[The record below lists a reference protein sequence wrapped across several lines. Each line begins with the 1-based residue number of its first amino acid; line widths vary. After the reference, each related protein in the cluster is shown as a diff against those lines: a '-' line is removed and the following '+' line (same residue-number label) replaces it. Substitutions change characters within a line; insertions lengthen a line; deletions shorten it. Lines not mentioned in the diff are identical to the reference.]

1 MFEHLLAPQN
11 LPFAVALVTTVGLGA
26 IEIATAFLGASLSG
40 LLDAVLPDFDFGGH
54 VPLDASHVTAGTEI
68 TTDGA
73 HSLGFLGSA
82 LDWLHLGRVPA
93 LVLLLTL
100 LGSFGAFGLVLQSL
114 AKSITGGLLPAWLA
128 ALPAF
133 ALSVP
138 AVRVMGG
145 IFARLIPQEETSAI
159 SRSSFVGRAA
169 LVTAGVATVGN
180 PAQAKLTDEHGQ
192 AHYLLVEPE
201 AAGVELCAGMT
212 VIVTGQSG
220 AVFTAVPNDIPELML
235 GPGES

>member
-11 LPFAVALVTTVGLGA
+11 LPFAIALVMTVGLGA

-40 LLDAVLPDFDFGGH
+40 LIDSVLPDFDLHADFHADAPH
-54 VPLDASHVTAGTEI
+54 VGTEL

-73 HSLGFLGSA
+73 HNIGVLGQA

-93 LVLLLTL
+93 LILLLTL
-100 LGSFGAFGLVLQSL
+100 LGSFGSLGLLMQSL
-114 AKSITGGLLPAWLA
+114 AKGMAGGLAPAWLV

-133 ALSVP
+133 ALSLP
-138 AVRVMGG
+138 AVRVVGSA
-145 IFARLIPQEETSAI
+145 FARLVPQEETTAI

-169 LVTAGVATVGN
+169 LVTTGVATSGN

-192 AHYLLVEPE
+192 THYLLVEPE
-201 AAGVELCAGMT
+201 TPGVELPTGMT
-212 VIVTGQSG
+212 VILTGQSG
-220 AVFTAVPNDIPELML
+220 VVFKAVPNDVPELML
-235 GPGES
+235 GPGQG